1 MSMSSTP
8 ATGLLTTKRVQR
20 LGELPL
26 ACGRTLSDVTIGY
39 ETYGR
44 LNANRDNA
52 VLVCHH
58 FSGSSHAAG
67 RYDAADEAPGWWDA
81 VIGPGKAI
89 DTDRWFVVAVDA
101 LGCVRRDRPHGVTT
115 SAMSPDPDT
124 GRPYGP
130 DFPAIVPADMVES
143 QRRVL
148 DALGIGRLAAVAG
161 PSLGAVQAF
170 AWADRYPQD
179 VDRVIAAIGP
189 TELHAKEIGL
199 YRVMEDAIR
208 LDPQFQAGR
217 YNPED
222 PPLNGLAVA
231 LKLMILLAG
240 GREALMRAWGRAP
253 ADGEGVEWA
262 LEAWLDQEARERAR
276 TVDANAWIAMLRAN
290 MRWDLLAGRE
300 SLESVVAGWPSRVLL
315 LPAVADELIVPGAYH
330 APLELALTA
339 TGADLTVQVL
349 PATHGHLA
357 GLADIA
363 SAADAIR
370 ACLESP
376 LTR

>member
-1 MSMSSTP
+1 MSSSTTP
-8 ATGLLTTKRVQR
+8 APGLLTTKRVQR
-20 LGELPL
+20 LEALPL
-26 ACGRTLSDVTIGY
+26 ACGATIDDVAIGY

-44 LNANRDNA
+44 LNAARDNA
-52 VLVCHH
+52 ILVCHH

-67 RYDAADEAPGWWDA
+67 RYDPADEAPGWWDA

-89 DTDRWFVVAVDA
+89 DTDRYFVVAMDA
-101 LGCVRRDRPHGVTT
+101 LGCVRRDHPHGVTT
-115 SAMSPDPDT
+115 SAMSPNPAT

-148 DALGIGRLAAVAG
+148 DAHGIGRLVAVAG

-170 AWADRYPQD
+170 AWADRYPGD

-189 TELHAKEIGL
+189 TELQAKEIGL

-208 LDPQFQAGR
+208 LDPMFAAGR
-217 YNPED
+217 YDPED
-222 PPLNGLAVA
+222 PPMNGLAVA
-231 LKLMILLAG
+231 LKLMIVLAG
-240 GREALMRAWGRAP
+240 GREALMKAWGRTP

-262 LEAWLDQEARERAR
+262 MEAWLNREARDRAQ
-276 TVDANAWIAMLRAN
+276 TVDANAWIAMLRTN
-290 MRWDLLAGRE
+290 MRWDLVAGRE
-300 SLESVVAGWPSRVLL
+300 SLEAAVAGWPSRVLL

-330 APLELALTA
+330 IPLEAALRA

-349 PATHGHLA
+349 PSTHGHLA
-357 GLADIA
+357 GLADIHC
-363 SAADAIR
+363 AADAIR
-370 ACLESP
+370 ACLDTP